1 MNIEV
6 INWKY
11 ENIRKMGNVEVEI
24 CKKSG
29 EIYPVSLIMMPNG
42 TGKTTTVTLLRGIL
56 SGRAVSWD
64 EKMVRSFAPTRVYA
78 NKGKFTLK
86 VSFDKKI
93 YFYILH
99 LDYEHGKA
107 FIQTSMT
114 GESGGLDD
122 GWETPSILKGIID
135 NEEFVNRFVFDGE
148 QARKTL
154 SSGNEEAEKAIVY
167 SYQINKF
174 DDLINE
180 VDKLVKIKQE
190 HGIGKNTSRS
200 MKVLLGKYQTREN
213 TVLDLKQRLNKASN
227 QLRIKEAKKKNM
239 K

>member
-93 YFYILH
+93 I
-99 LDYEHGKA
+99 
-107 FIQTSMT
+107 
-114 GESGGLDD
+114 GE
-122 GWETPSILKGIID
+122 
-135 NEEFVNRFVFDGE
+135 FR
-148 QARKTL
+148 L
-154 SSGNEEAEKAIVY
+154 S
-167 SYQINKF
+167 
-174 DDLINE
+174 L
-180 VDKLVKIKQE
+180 
-190 HGIGKNTSRS
+190 
-200 MKVLLGKYQTREN
+200 
-213 TVLDLKQRLNKASN
+213 
-227 QLRIKEAKKKNM
+227 
-239 K
+239 